1 MSARN
6 YFGVG
11 FLRGLNSVSEVF
23 APYRDPGRYEDP
35 PSGRRRSDWAV
46 VRETMKNAVGAAFSK
61 ISPGVSEQQL
71 TETGRSSGP
80 ITIRPITKFVSARWR
95 GPLPP
100 PTELEKI
107 EQLIPGGADRLLRIA
122 EQDLQ
127 RALQMAEK
135 EQASRIQ
142 TAEKEQASRIQTAEK
157 EQAYRIQMAEKEY
170 VYRVEDSRRGHED
183 SRRGQWLGWLL
194 AAGALTA
201 AAVVSLFQAPW
212 QVSVAL
218 VGIPVLG
225 AVQALMRG
233 RKE

>member
-11 FLRGLNSVSEVF
+11 FLRGLNSVAEVF
-23 APYRDPGRYEDP
+23 APYAGGYEDP
-35 PSGRRRSDWAV
+35 PIERSRSDWAA
-46 VRETMKNAVGAAFSK
+46 VRQDMKNALGMAFAK
-61 ISPGVSEQQL
+61 ISPGISERQL
-71 TETGRSSGP
+71 TGTGSSSGP
-80 ITIRPITKFVSARWR
+80 IVNRPITKFVSARWR

-107 EQLIPGGADRLLRIA
+107 EQIIPGAADRLLRMA

-127 RALQMAEK
+127 GALQMAEK

-142 TAEKEQASRIQTAEK
+142 AAEKEQAHRI
-157 EQAYRIQMAEKEY
+157 
-170 VYRVEDSRRGHED
+170 EDSRRGHED

-201 AAVVSLFQAPW
+201 AVVVSLFHAPW

-225 AVQALMRG
+225 AVQALIRG
-233 RKE
+233 RKA

>member
-6 YFGVG
+6 EFFVG
-11 FLRGLNSVSEVF
+11 FMRGLNSVSEVF
-23 APYRDPGRYEDP
+23 APYQYPSGHGDP
-35 PSGRRRSDWAV
+35 PIERKHYDWAG
-46 VRETMKNAVGAAFSK
+46 VRENVRNAFGAAFSK
-61 ISPGVSEQQL
+61 VSSGAAEHQL
-71 TETGRSSGP
+71 AETNSSSGP
-80 ITIRPITKFVSARWR
+80 AAIRPITKFVSARWR

-107 EQLIPGGADRLLRIA
+107 EQLIPGGADRLLRMA

-127 RALQMAEK
+127 GALKMAEK

-142 TAEKEQASRIQTAEK
+142 TVEKEQASRIQ
-157 EQAYRIQMAEKEY
+157 MAEKEH
-170 VYRVEDSRRGHED
+170 VRLIEDSRQGHENF
-183 SRRGQWLGWLL
+183 RRGQWLGWFL

-201 AAVVSLFQAPW
+201 AAVVSLFNTPW

-225 AVQALMRG
+225 AVQALIRG

>member
-11 FLRGLNSVSEVF
+11 FLRGLNSVAEVF
-23 APYRDPGRYEDP
+23 APYAGGYEDP
-35 PSGRRRSDWAV
+35 PIERSRSDWAA
-46 VRETMKNAVGAAFSK
+46 VRQDMKNALGTAFAK
-61 ISPGVSEQQL
+61 ISPGISERQL
-71 TETGRSSGP
+71 TGTGSSSGP
-80 ITIRPITKFVSARWR
+80 IVNRPITKFVSARWR

-107 EQLIPGGADRLLRIA
+107 EQIIPGAADRLLRMA

-127 RALQMAEK
+127 GALQMAEK

-142 TAEKEQASRIQTAEK
+142 AAEKEQASRIQAAEK
-157 EQAYRIQMAEKEY
+157 EQASRIQAAEKEQAH
-170 VYRVEDSRRGHED
+170 RIEDSRRGHED

-201 AAVVSLFQAPW
+201 AVVVSLFHAPW

-225 AVQALMRG
+225 AVQALIRG
-233 RKE
+233 RKA